1 MSMNLPPRFD
11 DPHLEARMWDGIG
24 SLGTDGGI
32 DLLMRYQEA
41 GGAGRDRQAGAAW
54 LSPRLGDVS
63 PERVLVC
70 PGAQGALLAVAG
82 VLAAPGDTICVE
94 ALTYPGI
101 RAVAAHLRI
110 NLAAVEID
118 DDGMIPSSFERIC
131 AESKPKALY
140 CNPTIQNPT
149 TATLSLARRRDIVE
163 IARRYQVPIIEDDAY
178 GALPA
183 APVPPLA
190 AIAPDLVYHIAG
202 LAKCLAPALR
212 IAYLVV
218 PDGHATARVSSAIRA
233 TATMASPLTA
243 AIASRWIEDGTAESV
258 VAAIRQETAARQRI
272 AAELLPQGCFRA
284 DPEGFHAWLTLPQ
297 PWTRAEFSALLR
309 SQGIGVVGSEAFALA
324 SPPEAVRLGLGAP
337 TTRDEL
343 SRSLRIVADL
353 LGQSPATV
361 AMVV

>member
-1 MSMNLPPRFD
+1 MTRFAFIRD
-11 DPHLEARMWDGIG
+11 DFAAIRQRDPAARGRLE
-24 SLGTDGGI
+24 T
-32 DLLMRYQEA
+32 
-41 GGAGRDRQAGAAW
+41 
-54 LSPRLGDVS
+54 
-63 PERVLVC
+63 
-70 PGAQGALLAVAG
+70 
-82 VLAAPGDTICVE
+82 
-94 ALTYPGI
+94 ALTYPGL
-101 RAVAAHLRI
+101 RAVAAHLKL
-110 NLAAVEID
+110 NLAAVAM
-118 DDGMIPSSFERIC
+118 DGDGLIPDSFEQIC
-131 AESKPKALY
+131 REPPPKAL
-140 CNPTIQNPT
+140 CCTPTLHNPT
-149 TATLSLARRRDIVE
+149 TATLSLERRHAIIA
-163 IARRYQVPIIEDDAY
+163 IARRYHVPIIEDDAY
-178 GALPA
+178 GALPTR
-183 APVPPLA
+183 PLPPPARL
-190 AIAPDLVYHIAG
+190 APDLVYHIAG

-218 PDGHATARVSSAIRA
+218 PDGRATARVSSAIRA

-243 AIASRWIEDGTAESV
+243 AIASRWIEEGTAESV